1 LTEPEIVFYKSSC
14 ITPNHDPK
22 GICAMRKISHLLFA
36 CLGLF
41 AAERAFPQDAKLIE
55 AAKKE
60 GGKVIIYT
68 SMETFTADA
77 IKAAFEKKTGLQMEY
92 WRGGSTEVMDRV
104 LSEHRLGKPIFD
116 VVATTG
122 DHMHL
127 MGKEGA
133 FVKYE
138 SPSFKGFAKDAIDPN
153 LGARYRNVL
162 YGVIYNKNDIK
173 PGEAPKTLEDV
184 TKTEYR
190 GKLVMPHP
198 VNHTLTTQWLASLD
212 KIMPKAR
219 AEKFIRDLAAAKPFF
234 VESIVP
240 AADRV
245 GTGETPIGIT
255 FARFVLTYNKQGA
268 NLDYVRDYNML
279 GDGQYISLGSKAPH
293 PNAGKA
299 FIDFFLDEESMTIQA
314 KTGEFVNRKGIYPP
328 LADADK
334 IKFVQMYQFSKED
347 YATKKKEYQ
356 KIFMQ

>member
-1 LTEPEIVFYKSSC
+1 MREIFAVLVGLLAVFF
-14 ITPNHDPK
+14 
-22 GICAMRKISHLLFA
+22 GQ
-36 CLGLF
+36 
-41 AAERAFPQDAKLIE
+41 RAGAQTTQLVE

-60 GGKVIIYT
+60 GAKAVLYT

-77 IKAAFEKKTGLQMEY
+77 LKKAFETKTGLQMEY
-92 WRGGSTEVMDRV
+92 WRGGSTEVIDRV
-104 LSEHRLGKPIFD
+104 LGEHRVGKPQYD

-127 MGKEGA
+127 MFKEGA
-133 FVKYE
+133 FTKYE
-138 SPSFKGFAKDAIDPN
+138 SPSLKGFAKDAIDPN

-162 YGVIYNKNDIK
+162 YGVIYNKAGIK
-173 PGEAPKTLEDV
+173 ASEAPKTLEDV
-184 TKTEYR
+184 VKPEYR

-212 KIMPKAR
+212 KIMAKNR
-219 AEKFIRDLAAAKPFF
+219 AEKFIRDLAAAKPVF

-255 FARFVLTYNKQGA
+255 FVRFVLTYNKQGA
-268 NLDYVRDYNML
+268 NLDYVRDYTML
-279 GDGQYISLGSKAPH
+279 GDGQYISLASKAPR

-299 FIDFFLDEESMTIQA
+299 FIDFFLDEESMRIQA
-314 KTGEFVNRKGIYPP
+314 NTGEFVNRKGVHPP

-334 IKFVQMYQFSKED
+334 IKFVQMYQFGKED
-347 YATKKKEYQ
+347 YETKKKEYQ
-356 KIFMQ
+356 KIFLQ

>member
-1 LTEPEIVFYKSSC
+1 MWISALLVSCLMLLATETVFS
-14 ITPNHDPK
+14 
-22 GICAMRKISHLLFA
+22 
-36 CLGLF
+36 
-41 AAERAFPQDAKLIE
+41 QDAKLIE

-60 GGKVIIYT
+60 GGKVIVYT

-92 WRGGSTEVMDRV
+92 WRGGSTEVLDRSLAEFRV
-104 LSEHRLGKPIFD
+104 GKPLFD
-116 VVATTG
+116 VVAMTG

-127 MGKEGA
+127 LAKEGV
-133 FVKYE
+133 FVKYQ

-162 YGVIYNKNDIK
+162 YGVIYNKANIK
-173 PGEAPKTLEDV
+173 ASEAPKTLEDIV
-184 TKTEYR
+184 KPEYR

-212 KIMPKAR
+212 KIMPKPR
-219 AEKFIRDLAAAKPFF
+219 AEKFIRDLAAAKPIF

-268 NLDYVRDYNML
+268 NLDYVRDYKML
-279 GDGQYISLGSKAPH
+279 GDGQYISLGSKSPR

-314 KTGEFVNRKGIYPP
+314 KTGEFVNRQGIFPP

-334 IKFVQMYQFSKED
+334 IKLVQMYPFSKED
-347 YATKKKEYQ
+347 YEVKKKEYQ
-356 KIFMQ
+356 KIFLQ

>member
-1 LTEPEIVFYKSSC
+1 MGRILAPV
-14 ITPNHDPK
+14 
-22 GICAMRKISHLLFA
+22 
-36 CLGLF
+36 LGLLCSLLAQPAF
-41 AAERAFPQDAKLIE
+41 GQSARAVE

-60 GGKVIIYT
+60 GGKVIVYT

-77 IKAAFEKKTGLQMEY
+77 LKKAFESKTGLQMEY
-92 WRGGSTEVMDRV
+92 WRGGSTEVIDRV
-104 LSEHRLGKPIFD
+104 LSEHRVGKPTFD

-127 MGKEGA
+127 MFKEGA
-133 FVKYE
+133 FTKYE
-138 SPSFKGFAKDAIDPN
+138 SPSLKGFAKDAIDPN
-153 LGARYRNVL
+153 LGARYRNIL
-162 YGVIYNKNDIK
+162 YGVIYNKNGLK
-173 PGEAPKTLEDV
+173 ASEAPKTLEDV
-184 TKTEYR
+184 VKPEYR

-212 KIMPKAR
+212 KVMSKAR
-219 AEKFIRDLAAAKPFF
+219 AEKFIRELAAARPVF

-255 FARFVLTYNKQGA
+255 FVRFVLTYNKQGA
-268 NLDYVRDYNML
+268 NLDYVRDYHML
-279 GDGQYISLGSKAPH
+279 GDGQYITLGAKAPR

-334 IKFVQMYQFSKED
+334 IKFVQMYQFGKED
-347 YATKKKEYQ
+347 FEAKKKEYQ
-356 KIFMQ
+356 KIFLQ

>member
-1 LTEPEIVFYKSSC
+1 
-14 ITPNHDPK
+14 
-22 GICAMRKISHLLFA
+22 MRRISTWWFALLVLLVA
-36 CLGLF
+36 P
-41 AAERAFPQDAKLIE
+41 RAFGQGAKLLE

-60 GGKVIIYT
+60 GGKVIVYT

-77 IKAAFEKKTGLQMEY
+77 IKKAFESKTGLQMDY
-92 WRGGSTEVMDRV
+92 WRGSSTEVMDRV
-104 LSEHRLGKPIFD
+104 LSEHRVGKPIFD

-122 DHMHL
+122 DHMQL
-127 MGKEGA
+127 MFKQGA
-133 FVKYE
+133 FAKYE
-138 SPSFKGFAKDAIDPN
+138 SPSLQGFAKDAIDPN

-162 YGVIYNKNDIK
+162 YGVIYNKNGIK
-173 PGEAPKTLEDV
+173 AAEAPKTLEEV
-184 TKTEYR
+184 AKPEYR

-219 AEKFIRDLAAAKPFF
+219 AEKFIRDLAGAKPIF

-255 FARFVLTYNKQGA
+255 FVRFVLTYNKQGA
-268 NLDYVRDYNML
+268 SLDYVRDYNML
-279 GDGQYISLGSKAPH
+279 GDGQYITLGAKAPRA
-293 PNAGKA
+293 NAGKA

-334 IKFVQMYQFSKED
+334 IKFVQMYQFGKED
-347 YATKKKEYQ
+347 YEIKKKEYQ
-356 KIFMQ
+356 KIFLQ

>member
-1 LTEPEIVFYKSSC
+1 MWIL
-14 ITPNHDPK
+14 
-22 GICAMRKISHLLFA
+22 ALLFGSLV
-36 CLGLF
+36 LGATETALS
-41 AAERAFPQDAKLIE
+41 QDAKLIE
-55 AAKKE
+55 AAKKD
-60 GGKVIIYT
+60 GGKVIVYT

-92 WRGGSTEVMDRV
+92 WRGGSTEVLDRSLAEFRV
-104 LSEHRLGKPIFD
+104 GKPLFD
-116 VVATTG
+116 VVAMTG

-127 MGKEGA
+127 LAKEGV
-133 FVKYE
+133 FVKYQ

-162 YGVIYNKNDIK
+162 YGVIYNKANIK
-173 PGEAPKTLEDV
+173 ASEAPKTLEDV
-184 TKTEYR
+184 VKPEYR

-212 KIMPKAR
+212 KIMQKPR
-219 AEKFIRDLAAAKPFF
+219 AEKFIRDLAAAKPIF

-279 GDGQYISLGSKAPH
+279 GDGQYISLGAKAPR

-334 IKFVQMYQFSKED
+334 IKLVQMYPFSKED
-347 YATKKKEYQ
+347 YEVKKKEYQ
-356 KIFMQ
+356 KIFLQ